1 MKIISTGH
9 GDIILKRIEKNDSYE
24 LQIRKGEIQ
33 EEIILSNS
41 ELEELTEY
49 LSTELSFYK
58 GRNILLSHDGFQ
70 NQRRAVVLTQKSAKG
85 QIYAQVMYIG
95 GNFSTSDVL
104 ISLPQDNLNLF
115 DIERIQNACGDFMEA
130 LGYELEIKNE
140 PVFGSFFQKIKFK
153 LKQPK
158 TQAEIDDLYNKGK
171 QALEAKYLNLP
182 TAEAT
187 EKIVNSASKIIE
199 SLATIDEAA
208 IRLGAI
214 IIVKIKKDGKTIIV
228 SETVSPALASSLDN
242 MPNIL
247 SNPDIV
253 YDLLKVDKMENDLF
267 KSDEDVKVIK

>member
-247 SNPDIV
+247 SNPHIV